1 MDVPTEVQ
9 TAVNPFGDCGVY
21 HNVLARIPGTANT
34 KAFAMEAHYDSVPYG
49 PGADDDCGGAGVTLE
64 LARILKQGPPLK
76 NDIIMC
82 FSDSEE
88 INVGDARAFA
98 GSFSAPLSGEALPA
112 EYGRG

>member
-34 KAFAMEAHYDSVPYG
+34 KALAMEAHYDSVPYG
-49 PGADDDCGGAGVTLE
+49 PGADDDCGGVGVTLE

-76 NDIIMC
+76 
-82 FSDSEE
+82 
-88 INVGDARAFA
+88 
-98 GSFSAPLSGEALPA
+98 
-112 EYGRG
+112 